1 MYLLLEPE
9 PPPHHEGPESPL
21 KHPTCSPDPGTVR
34 SLPLSGHQLLV
45 RVNSVAMLPEG
56 PNVPSSALRLPR
68 VRILYSRTPAVYLTF
83 EAFLDKQTTLVLQA
97 LHDYLRSPSLPNLV
111 PFPFPKTRKIG
122 TIRTS
127 YRLRNLAIHR
137 GYPILSSSH
146 QDLRA
151 SSEFRSS
158 RTLVQDLEHRPRAP
172 VPAIKITS
180 RSGPIVPTTATP
192 RARLTHLFVFE
203 PPMLPLFLCAHL
215 FDFKYMPPPLPML
228 FLVSPLCVSAHR
240 RTYAPPLA

>member
-1 MYLLLEPE
+1 M
-9 PPPHHEGPESPL
+9 
-21 KHPTCSPDPGTVR
+21 HPILSHPR
-34 SLPLSGHQLLV
+34 SLSHRWISLSLSLSFRLVSGHQLLV
-45 RVNSVAMLPEG
+45 RVNSDAMLPEV

-158 RTLVQDLEHRPRAP
+158 RTLVHDLEHCSRVPA
-172 VPAIKITS
+172 PAIKITS
-180 RSGPIVPTTATP
+180 RSGTIVPTTATP
-192 RARLTHLFVFE
+192 HARLANTFVFK
-203 PPMLPLFLCAHL
+203 PPMLPFL
-215 FDFKYMPPPLPML
+215 
-228 FLVSPLCVSAHR
+228 
-240 RTYAPPLA
+240 YAPTCFTLSICPHLSLCYS

>member
-1 MYLLLEPE
+1 VDVYGHPWALDTPVIRASTPRTCKLGCDASGSSECSELGLATSSWFSYLSFLETIF
-9 PPPHHEGPESPL
+9 L
-21 KHPTCSPDPGTVR
+21 TIR
-34 SLPLSGHQLLV
+34 IF
-45 RVNSVAMLPEG
+45 
-56 PNVPSSALRLPR
+56 
-68 VRILYSRTPAVYLTF
+68 RILYSRKLAVYLTF
-83 EAFLDKQTTLVLQA
+83 EAFLDKRTTRFPQA

-111 PFPFPKTRKIG
+111 PLPFPKTRKIG

-158 RTLVQDLEHRPRAP
+158 RTLVQDLEHHPRAP

-192 RARLTHLFVFE
+192 RARLAPPFTFK

-215 FDFKYMPPPLPML
+215 FDFKYMPPPLPITGGKGAL
-228 FLVSPLCVSAHR
+228 IQRIH
-240 RTYAPPLA
+240 